1 MAAWVR
7 RHDKEGRIVTVPFQ
21 DAPAPP
27 MTPELRA
34 ACEKSI
40 HVLTGDGRVLRAG
53 RAALFVLAALGHKTT
68 ARALGLPPLIWVVEA
83 GYHIVAANRDF
94 FSRFLFT
101 GREEPGVDD

>member
-1 MAAWVR
+1 
-7 RHDKEGRIVTVPFQ
+7 
-21 DAPAPP
+21 

-53 RAALFVLAALGHKTT
+53 RASLFVLAALGHKTT
-68 ARALGLPPLIWVVEA
+68 ARVLGLPPLIWAVEA
-83 GYHIVAANRDF
+83 GYKIVAANRDF

-101 GREEPGVDD
+101 KERSET

>member
-1 MAAWVR
+1 
-7 RHDKEGRIVTVPFQ
+7 
-21 DAPAPP
+21 

-53 RAALFVLAALGHKTT
+53 RASLFVLVALGHKTT
-68 ARALGLPPLIWVVEA
+68 ARVLGLPPLIWAVEL
-83 GYHIVAANRDF
+83 GYHLVAANRDF

-101 GREEPGVDD
+101 GKEKPDADD